1 MEGGW
6 WMLEFQAKS
15 FLFFIFVCLDLDIKY
30 WRVDVSP
37 HRLHCVCTCLLVH
50 ASKITPPLWDHV
62 SRPESPRAIPVHK
75 TCPAGRLG
83 RVRRPFLKLISDAF
97 GFAWSGMRLWRGNN
111 RGQAPLW
118 RMRKHLETDG
128 GNRHSAFLGV
138 SEDSSCGIVFAAS
151 QVCSCSACARF
162 HVWPVKR
169 RVLTTTLRIY
179 LLSWARWIISYTNLW
194 LNPSISPILLLRLVK
209 KPQQSS
215 VEAFMLM
222 NHWWEE
228 LDGISS
234 GNSKG
239 STRRPLWNIL
249 PVRPMSACVTPFWCA
264 YVQKKLQLWQNQ
276 CK

>member
-1 MEGGW
+1 M
-6 WMLEFQAKS
+6 
-15 FLFFIFVCLDLDIKY
+15 CLRL
-30 WRVDVSP
+30 P
-37 HRLHCVCTCLLVH
+37 H
-50 ASKITPPLWDHV
+50 LWAHV
-62 SRPESPRAIPVHK
+62 SRPESPRAIPVCK
-75 TCPAGRLG
+75 TCPTGRLG

-97 GFAWSGMRLWRGNN
+97 GFAWPGMCLWRGNN
-111 RGQAPLW
+111 RGQAPL
-118 RMRKHLETDG
+118 LEDEKTFRERDG

-151 QVCSCSACARF
+151 QVCSCRACARF
-162 HVWPVKR
+162 RFWPAKR

-179 LLSWARWIISYTNLW
+179 LLSWARWIISYTNWW
-194 LNPSISPILLLRLVK
+194 LNPSISPILLLCLVK

-239 STRRPLWNIL
+239 SACRQLWKII
-249 PVRPMSACVTPFWCA
+249 PVRAMSACVTTFWCA
-264 YVQKKLQLWQNQ
+264 HVQEKLQLWQNQ
-276 CK
+276 CM